1 MNLLTKLLITISL
14 FLTGALA
21 QFGQNIV
28 QYEDFDWSYIQSRHF
43 DIYYS
48 TNGRTHADFVAI
60 EAELAY
66 KHISTHLNWKLKH
79 RVSIIIYNSHND
91 FQQTNVIGVYM
102 REGIGG
108 VTELYKNRV
117 VIPFDGSNI
126 EFKHVIHHELLHA
139 FINDYIYGGSV
150 KNMLSSSIKVGI
162 PLWMNEGLAEHLAG
176 DWDAKSDMWVR
187 DLAINGGEFPMI
199 RMLDGYWAYRGGQSV
214 WRFITSK
221 WGNESIA
228 EIFSQIKSKNSV
240 EKGLKEALGVD
251 FKGLNE
257 QWHTY
262 LKREYWPDITKR
274 DNLPDIARQL
284 TDHEEWKNTYNVA
297 PAISPDG
304 SRIAILSN
312 KSGPMAL
319 YMLSAIDGKIIRK
332 IIQGERSAEYEE
344 LHILKPGITWSPD
357 SKQLAF
363 SAKSGHSDALFIM
376 NTTTYK
382 TQKYRFD
389 MEGIFRP
396 SWSPNG
402 DKIAFV
408 GNNGLYG
415 DLYLF
420 DIETEKIEN
429 LTNDWYSEDHVSWSP
444 SGELLYF
451 ISDRGNDLS
460 LGLREIPYNYN
471 VDQSDIYTLHLE
483 SSVISRLTN
492 TLWNET
498 YPTVSGDGEYLAYL
512 SDESGISNIM
522 LSADNVATPITNV
535 ATGITQLSWNGDDT
549 QLIFTGFHK
558 SGYDIFTLA
567 NPKEKQVEEIE
578 IPLASWRLK
587 EDNNQLL
594 RRSEA
599 GGGNRIDDNE
609 YMNYVFSD
617 LGNSQNITD
626 TAMVELDDDL
636 IHDET
641 GQYKA
646 NTYRTRFTLDNAQA
660 VYSMDSR
667 FGSQG
672 MAYFVFSDILGDH
685 QIYMASEMEVSLKNS
700 DYYFQYRYLKKKIDW
715 NFVLYHNAVKYSP
728 EPYDLENQSQGYS
741 RFRILGTNISGT
753 KPFSRFVRIEG
764 SADLNYSEYAK
775 VTETYST
782 YSTELSEDVQE
793 YFTTLIPS
801 IRYVWDN
808 TLWSQTYPI
817 DGIRTYLKYKMSP
830 EINQRSLAFHRIT
843 ADVRKYYPITNGI
856 SFATRFFAGT
866 NWGTNAQS
874 FRMGGVPWL
883 LSKDD
888 DRISSNDNLSVE
900 ELYFSEY
907 LMPLRGSKISERIG
921 KNAFLFNAE
930 LRLPFLLY
938 YFPTIRY
945 FGQINGVL
953 FLDAGVVWNNKYPK
967 FWNENNWDK
976 DSDDNTG
983 WLMSYGFGPRFF
995 FLGMPW
1001 QLDYAWEF
1009 NPFRG
1014 TISGRK
1020 WYLSVGL
1027 DY

>member
-1 MNLLTKLLITISL
+1 MNTFTKLLITIVL
-14 FLTGALA
+14 FSTGALA

-28 QYEDFDWSYIQSRHF
+28 QYEDFDWNYIQSRHF

-48 TNGRTHADFVAI
+48 TNGRTHADFVAN

-66 KHISTHLNWKLKH
+66 QHISTHLNWKLKH
-79 RVSIIIYNSHND
+79 RVTIIVYNSHND

-126 EFKHVIHHELLHA
+126 EFKHVIHHELVHA
-139 FINDYIYGGSV
+139 FINDYIYGGSL
-150 KNMLSSSIKVGI
+150 KNMVSSSIKVGI
-162 PLWMNEGLAEHLAG
+162 PGWMNEGLAEYLAS

-187 DLAINGGEFPMI
+187 DLAINGGEFPII
-199 RMLDGYWAYRGGQSV
+199 RRLDGYWAYRGGQSV
-214 WRFITSK
+214 WKFITSK

-228 EIFSQIKSKNSV
+228 EIFYQIKSKNSV

-257 QWHTY
+257 QWHAY

-274 DNLPDIARQL
+274 ENLSDIARQL
-284 TDHEEWKNTYNVA
+284 TDHEEWRNTYNVA

-312 KSGPMAL
+312 KSGPMAF
-319 YMLSAIDGKIIRK
+319 YVLSAIDGKIIKK

-357 SKQLAF
+357 SKKLAF
-363 SAKSGHSDALFIM
+363 SAKSAHSDALFIM
-376 NTTTYK
+376 DATTYK
-382 TQKYRFD
+382 TQKYRFE

-402 DKIAFV
+402 DKIVFV
-408 GNNGLYG
+408 GNNGLQG

-420 DIETEKIEN
+420 DIETQEIEN

-444 SGELLYF
+444 DGENLYF
-451 ISDRGNDLS
+451 ISDRGHDLS
-460 LGLREIPYNYN
+460 LGLDQIPYNYN

-483 SSVISRLTN
+483 SSGMSRLTN

-498 YPTVSGDGEYLAYL
+498 YPTVSGDGDYLAYI

-522 LSADNVATPITNV
+522 LLVDDVSTPITNV

-567 NPKEKQVEEIE
+567 NPKEKQAEGIE
-578 IPLASWRLK
+578 ISFASWR
-587 EDNNQLL
+587 EAENNNQLL

-599 GGGNRIDDNE
+599 GGRNRIDDNE

-617 LGNSQNITD
+617 VDASKNIAD
-626 TAMVELDDDL
+626 TARVELDDNL
-636 IHDET
+636 THDES
-641 GQYKA
+641 GQYKT

-700 DYYFQYRYLKKKIDW
+700 DYYLQYRYLKKKVDW
-715 NFVLYHNAVKYSP
+715 NFVFYHNAIKYNYSYSP
-728 EPYDLENQSQGYS
+728 SGETQNYS
-741 RFRILGTNISGT
+741 RYRILGTYLSAMR
-753 KPFSRFVRIEG
+753 PFSRFMRLEG
-764 SADLNYSEYAK
+764 SLDLNYTEEALILEEVSGYNLDI
-775 VTETYST
+775 TETVMS
-782 YSTELSEDVQE
+782 S
-793 YFTTLIPS
+793 FNTLIPG
-801 IRYVWDN
+801 IKYVWDN
-808 TLWSQTYPI
+808 TIWSQTYPI
-817 DGIRTYLKYKMSP
+817 DGIRSYLRYRMSP
-830 EINQRSLAFHRIT
+830 EINHRSLVFHRLT
-843 ADVRKYYPITNGI
+843 VDVRKYVPITNGI
-856 SFATRFFAGT
+856 SFATRIFAGT
-866 NWGTNAQS
+866 NWGRDTQN

-883 LSKDD
+883 FSKDA
-888 DRISSNDNLSVE
+888 DRVRSSDSLSIG

-907 LMPLRGSKISERIG
+907 LMPVRGSMISERIG
-921 KNAFLFNAE
+921 ENTLLFNIE

-953 FLDAGVVWNNKYPK
+953 FVDAGVAWNDDEYPE
-967 FWNENNWDK
+967 FWNE
-976 DSDDNTG
+976 DSWGSGDTG
-983 WLMSYGFGPRFF
+983 WLMSYGFGPRFI

-1001 QLDYAWEF
+1001 QLDYAWKY
-1009 NPFRG
+1009 NPHKG
-1014 TISGRK
+1014 TISERK
-1020 WYLSVGL
+1020 WYLSIGL

>member
-1 MNLLTKLLITISL
+1 MNTFTKLLSIVLL
-14 FLTGALA
+14 FSTGVFP

-28 QYEDFDWSYIQSRHF
+28 QYDDFDWNYIQSRHF
-43 DIYYS
+43 DIYYDRD
-48 TNGRTHADFVAI
+48 GQTHADFVAK

-66 KHISTHLNWKLKH
+66 NHISTHLNWKLKH
-79 RVSIIIYNSHND
+79 RVSIIVYNSHND

-126 EFKHVIHHELLHA
+126 EFKHVIHHELVHA
-139 FINDYIYGGSV
+139 FINDYIYGGSL
-150 KNMLSSSIKVGI
+150 KNMISSSIKVGI
-162 PLWMNEGLAEHLAG
+162 PGWMNEGLAEYLAS

-187 DLAINGGEFPMI
+187 DLAINGAEFPII

-214 WRFITSK
+214 WKFITSK

-228 EIFSQIKSKNSV
+228 EIFYQIKSKNSV
-240 EKGLKEALGVD
+240 KKALKESLGVD
-251 FKGLNE
+251 FKELNE
-257 QWHTY
+257 QWHAY
-262 LKREYWPDITKR
+262 LKKEYWPDITKR

-312 KSGPMAL
+312 KSGPMAY
-319 YMLSAIDGKIIRK
+319 YMLSAIDGKIIKK
-332 IIQGERSAEYEE
+332 IIQGERSTEYEE
-344 LHILKPGITWSPD
+344 LHLLKPGITWSPD

-363 SAKSGHSDALFIM
+363 SAKSGHSDALFIIDA
-376 NTTTYK
+376 TTYK
-382 TQKYRFD
+382 TEKYRFE

-408 GNNGLYG
+408 GNNGVQG

-420 DIETEKIEN
+420 DVQTKQIQN
-429 LTNDWYSEDHVSWSP
+429 LTMDWYSEDHVSWSP
-444 SGELLYF
+444 DGKSLYF
-451 ISDRGNDLS
+451 ISDRGDDLS
-460 LGLREIPYNYN
+460 LGLSQIPHNYN
-471 VDQSDIYTLHLE
+471 VDQSDIYSLNTDT
-483 SSVISRLTN
+483 SVMNRLTN

-498 YPTVSGDGEYLAYL
+498 YPTISGDGNYLAYI

-522 LSADNVATPITNV
+522 LLVDEVSTPITNV

-558 SGYDIFTLA
+558 SGYDIFTLS
-567 NPKEKQVEEIE
+567 NPKEKQLEEIE
-578 IPLASWRLK
+578 IPFALWRE
-587 EDNNQLL
+587 EDSYDQLL

-599 GGGNRIDDNE
+599 GGRNRIDDNE
-609 YMNYVFSD
+609 YMNYVFSGVD
-617 LGNSQNITD
+617 ASENIPD
-626 TAMVELDDDL
+626 TARVELEHNL
-636 IHDET
+636 THDES
-641 GQYKA
+641 GKYK
-646 NTYRTRFTLDNAQA
+646 TTRYQTRFTLDNAQA

-685 QIYMASEMEVSLKNS
+685 QISMASEMEVSLKNS
-700 DYYFQYRYLKKKIDW
+700 DYYFQYRYLKNKIDW
-715 NFVLYHNAVKYSP
+715 NFVFYHNAVKYSYV
-728 EPYDLENQSQGYS
+728 PYDLNNNSQEYS
-741 RFRILGTNISGT
+741 RYRILGTNLSGT
-753 KPFSRFVRIEG
+753 KPFSRFVRLEG
-764 SADLNYSEYAK
+764 SIDLNYSEYAK
-775 VTETYST
+775 VTETYSSLNT
-782 YSTELSEDVQE
+782 DLSEDIQE
-793 YFTTLIPS
+793 SFTTLIPS

-808 TLWSQTYPI
+808 TLWSQTYPV
-817 DGIRTYLKYKMSP
+817 DGIRTYLRYRMSP
-830 EINQRSLAFHRIT
+830 EINQRSLAFHRIS
-843 ADVRKYYPITNGI
+843 ADVRKYYPISNGI
-856 SFATRFFAGT
+856 SFAGRFFAGT
-866 NWGTNAQS
+866 NWGDDAQK

-883 LSKDD
+883 FSKDEN
-888 DRISSNDNLSVE
+888 RINSNEDLSVE

-907 LMPLRGSKISERIG
+907 LMPLRGSQISERIG
-921 KNAFLFNAE
+921 KHAFLFNAE
-930 LRLPFLLY
+930 LRVPFLLY

-953 FLDAGVVWNNKYPK
+953 FLDAGVAWNDKKYPE
-967 FWNENNWDK
+967 FWNEESWDSG
-976 DSDDNTG
+976 DTG

-1001 QLDYAWEF
+1001 QLDYAWEY
-1009 NPFRG
+1009 NPYKG
-1014 TISGRK
+1014 TISDRK
-1020 WYLSVGL
+1020 WYISVGL